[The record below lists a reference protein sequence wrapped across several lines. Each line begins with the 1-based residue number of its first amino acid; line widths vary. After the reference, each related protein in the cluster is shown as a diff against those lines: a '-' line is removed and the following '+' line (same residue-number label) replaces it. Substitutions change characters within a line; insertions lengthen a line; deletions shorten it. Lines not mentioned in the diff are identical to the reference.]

1 MNNSKWVYEGKPV
14 HCSICGYE
22 PTYSLNNENSK
33 YCPCC
38 GTLMRQPLNA
48 SELKKYLIEY
58 LIDIKV
64 QSDDKLR
71 DLPKWDTEFKATLA
85 ERKRLVQEVINH
97 MSTIEV
103 EE

>member
-1 MNNSKWVYEGKPV
+1 MNNSKWVYEGKPI

-33 YCPCC
+33 YCPSC

-48 SELKKYLIEY
+48 ADLKKYILNY
-58 LIDIKV
+58 LHDMRMQIN
-64 QSDDKLR
+64 DKLR
-71 DLPKWDTEFKATLA
+71 DLPKWDTGYKAILL
-85 ERKRLVQEVINH
+85 ERSILIQEMINH
-97 MSTIEV
+97 IANVDV